1 MKKNPIAHPPR
12 WATRLLHLFCAPHRA
27 EEMEGDLDELFQQ
40 RIEQFGLQKAQLR
53 YIRDVLSL
61 MRPSLMKRQA
71 NHYPTP
77 APTDML
83 RNYFKIAARNLF
95 KNKGY
100 SLIHIT
106 GLSIGLWACMMVA
119 SVVINDLS
127 YDRQWSRKD
136 DIYRI
141 VSVNKMGEGL
151 YDRFSSSFAGLAPQL
166 KKDYP
171 EVESYSAIYTADLHL
186 NLGPDKLDN
195 EIKVHVLHADT
206 TVWNMLDIKVIAGAP
221 QRYKHGNSNLLISR
235 TFKNKYYP
243 NENPIGKILHDIPS
257 YDQKANPFLITGV
270 IEDLPANSHLQAD
283 VIYLHK
289 GRTEELNPKEYGTFS
304 RNYILLKPGTDIA
317 NFSEKVNR
325 WYSKFT
331 GNKPKYQFEF
341 QSLKDVYL
349 HSDFEKKNKT
359 FGNAKNISIFSGIAL
374 LLLFIACI
382 NFVNLSTAKAI
393 TRLKETGVRKILSA
407 SRFQL
412 TMQFMAEAILV
423 FGIASFLAGC
433 IYSASLK
440 SIEEYLGHALVK
452 TAISDWTGI
461 VSVLGVVLVTCL
473 LTGLY
478 PAWLISG
485 LDPSNALKGMLMK
498 RSTFGQNQLRRGLV
512 VIQFCIS
519 IFVLLALIVVQK
531 QLDFIQNRD
540 MGFNKDHLLSIDYV
554 SWDGKSDVFKNE
566 LLKIPG
572 VVKASITQWVPTK
585 GAGFMSRDVED
596 PADANTKVKVWYISG
611 DLDLAQTLQLKLAKG
626 RLFDKKFSTDA
637 LNSDS
642 LQAVDWGKY
651 EETTKLQ
658 PSLITASA
666 AKILHVEKLEKQIKN
681 AHTVPVG
688 IIENFN
694 NESLHESI
702 KPTIILANRSAQYG
716 GMLLRVQ
723 PGTEKSVI
731 IALNKLWKQLFPA
744 KLLEINRIED
754 LLAQQYE
761 AEDRLRQFF
770 TFFSSLTM
778 LLSALGIFGLVV
790 QAAEQRAKE
799 IGIRKVLGAS
809 VAGIVQLLTGDFVKL
824 VLLALI
830 VASPVAWY
838 TMNAWLQSFAYK
850 IDMEWW
856 MFVLAGLVAL
866 SIALLTVSFQ
876 SIKAALTNPVKSLAN
891 K

>member
-1 MKKNPIAHPPR
+1 MNKNPTSHPPR

-40 RIEQFGLQKAQLR
+40 RIDRFGLQQARWR
-53 YIRDVLSL
+53 YVRDVVSL
-61 MRPSLMKRQA
+61 MRPSLIKRPM
-71 NHYPTP
+71 NPYPTP
-77 APTDML
+77 SPTDML
-83 RNYFKIAARNLF
+83 RNYFKIAARNLY

-141 VSVNKMGEGL
+141 LSVNKMGDGL

-171 EVESYSAIYTADLHL
+171 EVESYSALYTADLHL

-195 EIKVHVLHADT
+195 EIKTHVLHADT
-206 TVWNMLDIKVIAGAP
+206 TVWGMLDIKIVAGTP
-221 QRYKHGNSNLLISR
+221 QYYKHGTSNLLISR
-235 TFKNKYYP
+235 RFKNKYYP
-243 NENPIGKILHDIPS
+243 NENPVGKIIHDIPS
-257 YDQKANPFLITGV
+257 YDQKANPFLITGI
-270 IEDLPANSHLQAD
+270 IEDLPVNSHLQAD
-283 VIYLHK
+283 VIHLHK

-317 NFSEKVNR
+317 KFSEKVNR
-325 WYSKFT
+325 WYSTFT

-349 HSDFEKKNKT
+349 HSDFEKKGKT
-359 FGNAKNISIFSGIAL
+359 YGNAKNISIFSGIAL

-412 TMQFMAEAILV
+412 TMQFMTEAILV
-423 FGIASFLAGC
+423 FGIATVFASCL
-433 IYSASLK
+433 YSISLK
-440 SIEEYLGHALVK
+440 SVEAYLGHPLVK
-452 TAISDWTGI
+452 TAVSDWMGI
-461 VSVLGVVLVTCL
+461 LSALGVVLVTCL

-485 LDPSNALKGMLMK
+485 LDPSNALKGMLLR
-498 RSTFGQNQLRRGLV
+498 RSTFGQTQLRKSLV

-519 IFVLLALIVVQK
+519 IFVLLALIVVQR
-531 QLDFIQNRD
+531 QLDYIQNRD
-540 MGFNKDHLLSIDYV
+540 IGFNKANLLSIDYV

-596 PADANTKVKVWYISG
+596 SADANTKVKVWYVSG

-626 RLFDKKFSTDA
+626 RFFDKKFSTDA

-651 EETTKLQ
+651 EQTTKFQ

-666 AKILHVEKLEKQIKN
+666 AKLLRVETLEKQIKN

-694 NESLHESI
+694 NESLHEPI
-702 KPTIILANRSAQYG
+702 KPTIILANRAAQYG
-716 GMLLRVQ
+716 GMLIRIQ
-723 PGTEKSVI
+723 PGTEKAVMS
-731 IALNKLWKQLFPA
+731 ALTKRWKQLFPA
-744 KLLEINRIED
+744 KLLEINRVED
-754 LLAQQYE
+754 LLAEQYE
-761 AEDRLRQFF
+761 TEDRLRQFF

-778 LLSALGIFGLVV
+778 FLSALGIFGLVV

-824 VLLALI
+824 VLIALL

-838 TMNAWLQSFAYK
+838 AMDAWLHGFAYK
-850 IDMEWW
+850 IEMEWW
-856 MFVLAGLVAL
+856 MFVLAGLVAM
-866 SIALLTVSFQ
+866 SIALLTISVQ
-876 SIKAALTNPVKSLAN
+876 SMKAALTNPVKSLAN
-891 K
+891 E

>member
-1 MKKNPIAHPPR
+1 MKKKPASHPPL
-12 WATRLLHLFCAPHRA
+12 WAARLLHLFCAPHRA

-40 RIEQFGLQKAQLR
+40 RVDRVGLQQARWR
-53 YIRDVLSL
+53 YVRDVLSL
-61 MRPSLMKRQA
+61 MRPSLMKRQM
-71 NHYPTP
+71 NPYPTP

-83 RNYFKIAARNLF
+83 RNYFKIASRNLF

-127 YDRQWSRKD
+127 YDRNWSRKN

-141 VSVNKMGEGL
+141 VSVNKMGDGL

-166 KKDYP
+166 KKDYA
-171 EVESYSAIYTADLHL
+171 EVESYSALYTADLHL
-186 NLGPDKLDN
+186 NLGPDQLDN
-195 EIKVHVLHADT
+195 EIKTHVLHADT
-206 TVWNMLDIKVIAGAP
+206 TVWGILDIKVLEGTP

-243 NENPIGKILHDIPS
+243 NENPVGKIIHDIPA
-257 YDQKANPFLITGV
+257 YDQKANPFMITGI

-283 VIYLHK
+283 VIHLHK
-289 GRTEELNPKEYGTFS
+289 GRTEELSPKEFGTFS

-317 NFSEKVNR
+317 KFSEKVNQ

-341 QSLKDVYL
+341 QSVKDVYL
-349 HSDFEKKNKT
+349 HSDFEKKDKT
-359 FGNAKNISIFSGIAL
+359 YGNAKNISIFSGIAL

-407 SRFQL
+407 TRFQL
-412 TMQFMAEAILV
+412 TMQFMAEAFIV
-423 FGIASFLAGC
+423 FGIAAFLASC
-433 IYSASLK
+433 IYSMSLASV
-440 SIEEYLGHALVK
+440 EEYLGHPLIK
-452 TAISDWTGI
+452 TAVSDGTGI
-461 VSVLGVVLVTCL
+461 LSALGVVLITCL

-485 LDPSNALKGMLMK
+485 LEPSMALKGMFQK
-498 RSTFGQNQLRRGLV
+498 HSTFGQNRLRKSLV

-519 IFVLLALIVVQK
+519 IFVLLALIIVQR

-540 MGFNKDHLLSIDYV
+540 IGFNKDNLLSIDYV
-554 SWDGKSDVFKNE
+554 SWDGKSDAFKNE

-572 VVKASITQWVPTK
+572 VEKASITQWVPTQ

-611 DLDLAQTLQLKLAKG
+611 DLDLAQTLQLKLTEG
-626 RLFDKKFSTDA
+626 RFLDKKFSTDA

-666 AKILHVEKLEKQIKN
+666 AKILRVKTLEMQIKN

-694 NESLHESI
+694 NESLHEPI

-716 GMLLRVQ
+716 GMLIRIR
-723 PGTEKSVI
+723 PGTEKAVMS
-731 IALNKLWKQLFPA
+731 ALTKLWKQLFPA
-744 KLLEINRIED
+744 KLLEINRVED
-754 LLAQQYE
+754 LLAEQYK

-778 LLSALGIFGLVV
+778 FLSALGIFGLVV

-809 VAGIVQLLTGDFVKL
+809 VAGIVQLLAGDFVKL
-824 VLLALI
+824 VLIALI

-838 TMNAWLQSFAYK
+838 TMNAWLQGFAYK
-850 IDMEWW
+850 IEMEWW
-856 MFVLAGLVAL
+856 MFVLAGTVAL
-866 SIALLTVSFQ
+866 GIALVTVSFQ

-891 K
+891 E